1 MIVQFEVLRNGP
13 YLRILL
19 PDCGSDWPRLDREVD
34 DALDEGVTFA
44 QIVAPAP
51 IGTGDLKRV
60 VALTQPTRSR
70 RRGHNGRMAA
80 ITCAHWRIGWMKP
93 SGRLPLR

>member
-60 VALTQPTRSR
+60 VALNNRLEADGVVTTVEWRRSPAPT
-70 RRGHNGRMAA
+70 GV
-80 ITCAHWRIGWMKP
+80 
-93 SGRLPLR
+93 SGG